1 MKSAKNLMIPFII
14 LVFLGIGAVVFF
26 AVDKGLKEPEDTS
39 AGNKVDLLYL
49 SHVDISSVN
58 VLHRDGSLNVRVDI
72 KNSAGGSSTYT
83 YSGSDKET
91 DSYSQGKMGE
101 FVSYLTSF
109 IGCVPV
115 KENAVLSEF
124 GLDNPAFTV
133 TLTKNDGSSSVILIG
148 DVSPDPEY
156 CYVCAQGSSSVYLN
170 SITQYKYASMTAK
183 DFIDAKLFNISMSE
197 IDSVSFNRKKDSLDL
212 LANCR
217 YNEETEGYSFKFVKP
232 FEIASSDYFDRLI
245 ENICSLEA
253 DTYEEVTFDN
263 LSKFGLSSPEFTII
277 LKTKELKEHT
287 IILSSERGGYYYGR
301 LDGSGKIFKVE
312 AAKIATIEAPLLV
325 LISDYVYYDK
335 CENIDSIECS
345 APEKKFSMKLDVEKG
360 NAISDERSTVTLDG
374 RNAKVSSSS
383 GRSYAAMLYEAV
395 FCINIGG
402 VEENASISSS
412 AIPVTT
418 ITIFDRNHSSVVYTF
433 FKRND
438 DSYYVCKNGQYTKFY
453 VYGKELYNDG
463 GSDTY
468 DYGLWPAYE
477 ILTKAITSQ
486 INGVY
491 DIPAKQ

>member
-26 AVDKGLKEPEDTS
+26 AVDKRMKQPEGTS

-49 SHVDISSVN
+49 SYVDISSVN
-58 VLHRDGSLNVRVDI
+58 VLHRDGNHNIRIDM
-72 KNSAGGSSTYT
+72 KNAANGSRSYI
-83 YSGSDKET
+83 YAGSDKA
-91 DSYSQGKMGE
+91 DYSYSQSKMGE

-115 KENAVLSEF
+115 KENADLSEF

-156 CYVCAQGSSSVYLN
+156 CYVCAQGTSSVYLN

-197 IDSVSFNRKKDSLDL
+197 IDSVSFIRKKDSADL
-212 LANCR
+212 LANCI
-217 YNEETEGYSFKFVKP
+217 YDEEKEGFSFKFVKP

-253 DTYEEVTFDN
+253 NAYEEVTFDN
-263 LSKFGLSSPEFTII
+263 LSKFGLSSPEFTIT
-277 LKTKELKEHT
+277 LKTKDLKEHT
-287 IILSSERGGYYYGR
+287 IILSSARGSYYYGR

-312 AAKIATIEAPLLV
+312 ADKIATIEAPVLV
-325 LISDYVYYDK
+325 LLSDYVFYDK
-335 CENIDSIECS
+335 CENIDSIECF
-345 APEKKFSMKLDVEKG
+345 APEKRFSMKLDVEKG
-360 NAISDERSTVTLDG
+360 NAISDARSTVTLDG
-374 RNAKVSSSS
+374 RNAKVTSSS

-402 VEENASISSS
+402 VEENAVISSS
-412 AIPVTT
+412 AVPVTT

-463 GSDTY
+463 GTDTY